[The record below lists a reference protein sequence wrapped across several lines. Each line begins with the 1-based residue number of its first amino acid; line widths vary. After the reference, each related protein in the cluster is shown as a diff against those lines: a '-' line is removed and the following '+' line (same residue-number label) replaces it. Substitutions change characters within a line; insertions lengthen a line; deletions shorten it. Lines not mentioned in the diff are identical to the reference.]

1 MRISDWSSDVGSSD
15 LVIAKRELRDTHNAN
30 DRIQDTLDELM
41 DVKFQMPST
50 SAQGRAATLTAALP
64 AWTLNEHAEDGRAT
78 VERPDERRVGKA
90 SVSTCRSRRAPHH
103 TKQKKHTNPPVT

>member
-1 MRISDWSSDVGSSD
+1 MYRIFFFFLMIRRPPRSTRTDTLFPYTTLFRS
-15 LVIAKRELRDTHNAN
+15 VIAKRELRGTHNAN

-50 SAQGRAATLTAALP
+50 SAQGRAATLTAALL

-78 VERPDERRVGKA
+78 VEWEF
-90 SVSTCRSRRAPHH
+90 TAPA
-103 TKQKKHTNPPVT
+103 